1 MNWCSQQLKKL
12 ATPQPAP
19 NLPTPGKGTLLMN
32 PALKL
37 ISFFLL
43 LAVLFVLAYFI
54 SGALIPQEWV
64 EQWQAPTPMHH

>member
-1 MNWCSQQLKKL
+1 
-12 ATPQPAP
+12 
-19 NLPTPGKGTLLMN
+19 MN

-37 ISFFLL
+37 IGFFLL
-43 LAVLFVLAYFI
+43 LAVLFALAYFI